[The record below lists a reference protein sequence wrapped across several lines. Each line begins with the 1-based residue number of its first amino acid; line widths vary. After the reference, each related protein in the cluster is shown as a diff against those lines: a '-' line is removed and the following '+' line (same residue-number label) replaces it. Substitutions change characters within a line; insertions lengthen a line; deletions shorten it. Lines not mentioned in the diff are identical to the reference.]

1 MLMISHLR
9 SLLSA
14 AIAFALVLGLSVST
28 ANAATVEVKLGTDA
42 GMLAFEPNTLNI
54 KAGDT
59 VKFVNNKLAPHNAV
73 FDGHDELSHS
83 DLAFSPGESWEE
95 TFTEAGTYD
104 FYCEPHRGAGMVGKV
119 IVE

>member
-1 MLMISHLR
+1 MFSRLR

-14 AIAFALVLGLSVST
+14 AIAFALVLGLGVST

-54 KAGDT
+54 KSGDT

-73 FDGHDELSHS
+73 FEGHDELSHS
-83 DLAFSPGESWEE
+83 DLAFAPGESWEE
-95 TFTEAGTYD
+95 TFTEAGTFD

>member
-1 MLMISHLR
+1 MIRRLR

-14 AIAFALVLGLSVST
+14 AIAFALVLGLGVGT

-42 GMLAFEPNTLNI
+42 GMLAFEPSSVTI
-54 KAGDT
+54 SAGDT

-73 FDGHDELSHS
+73 FEGHDELSHS
-83 DLAFSPGESWEE
+83 DLAFNPGESWEE
-95 TFTEAGTYD
+95 TFSEAGTFDY
-104 FYCEPHRGAGMVGKV
+104 YCEPHRGAGMVGKV